1 MEKERYKVR
10 VSDDLCFVG
19 VFDLQENKYVVNE
32 SVICL
37 DTAHLLCDLFNKV
50 DKQVSRIKE
59 LEKENQQLKIENE
72 TLKEK
77 ISTQLQNNADNVDF
91 MENQRKE
98 IERLKEKLKDIK
110 NNYRRQI
117 DSLLIARLNLFK
129 QLKQSQNKKAIEELE
144 KVKAILTDIIIE
156 ITEDEFDLNKLYYLE
171 PISAIFRQKIDN
183 QIKDLEKDFE
193 KK

>member
-59 LEKENQQLKIENE
+59 LEKENQKANIKNYLTDYYLVEKENQQLKEQLEGTKQTGSYQVMLMCQKENIL
-72 TLKEK
+72 LK
-77 ISTQLQNNADNVDF
+77 Q
-91 MENQRKE
+91 
-98 IERLKEKLKDIK
+98 
-110 NNYRRQI
+110 
-117 DSLLIARLNLFK
+117 
-129 QLKQSQNKKAIEELE
+129 QLKQSQNKKAIEVLE
-144 KVKAILTDIIIE
+144 KVKKYFLTTDDWLVDGCE
-156 ITEDEFDLNKLYYLE
+156 LLDFVNNL
-171 PISAIFRQKIDN
+171 
-183 QIKDLEKDFE
+183 IKELVKENM
-193 KK
+193 

>member
-1 MEKERYKVR
+1 MEEKNRFELDGEFGIIHDTSPNAECMLLNKFQTCEILNQQDKEIKQLNEIIKANIINADKV
-10 VSDDLCFVG
+10 
-19 VFDLQENKYVVNE
+19 
-32 SVICL
+32 
-37 DTAHLLCDLFNKV
+37 
-50 DKQVSRIKE
+50 
-59 LEKENQQLKIENE
+59 EKENQQLKIENE

-129 QLKQSQNKKAIEELE
+129 QLKQSQKQLAISELKKLKDYFCEEYVDDE
-144 KVKAILTDIIIE
+144 GYKTNDCE
-156 ITEDEFDLNKLYYLE
+156 ITKDGCEIANE
-171 PISAIFRQKIDN
+171 IDN

>member
-37 DTAHLLCDLFNKV
+37 DTAHLLCYLFNKV

-59 LEKENQQLKIENE
+59 LEKEIQKANIKNYLTDYYLVEKENQQLKEQLEETKQTGSYQVMLMCQKEN
-72 TLKEK
+72 
-77 ISTQLQNNADNVDF
+77 I
-91 MENQRKE
+91 
-98 IERLKEKLKDIK
+98 
-110 NNYRRQI
+110 
-117 DSLLIARLNLFK
+117 LLIQ
-129 QLKQSQNKKAIEELE
+129 QLKQSQNKKAIEVLE
-144 KVKAILTDIIIE
+144 KVKKYFLTTDDWLVDGCELLDFVNNLIKE
-156 ITEDEFDLNKLYYLE
+156 LE
-171 PISAIFRQKIDN
+171 GD
-183 QIKDLEKDFE
+183 

>member
-1 MEKERYKVR
+1 MEKENQKA
-10 VSDDLCFVG
+10 
-19 VFDLQENKYVVNE
+19 N
-32 SVICL
+32 
-37 DTAHLLCDLFNKV
+37 
-50 DKQVSRIKE
+50 IKNY
-59 LEKENQQLKIENE
+59 LTDYYLVEKENQQLKIENE

-144 KVKAILTDIIIE
+144 KVKKYFLTTDDWLVDGCELLDFVNNLIKE
-156 ITEDEFDLNKLYYLE
+156 LE
-171 PISAIFRQKIDN
+171 G
-183 QIKDLEKDFE
+183 EKD
-193 KK
+193 

>member
-1 MEKERYKVR
+1 MEKENQKA
-10 VSDDLCFVG
+10 
-19 VFDLQENKYVVNE
+19 N
-32 SVICL
+32 
-37 DTAHLLCDLFNKV
+37 
-50 DKQVSRIKE
+50 IKNY
-59 LEKENQQLKIENE
+59 LTDYYLVEKENQQLKIENE

-144 KVKAILTDIIIE
+144 KVKKYFLTTDDWVVDGCELLDFVNNLIKE
-156 ITEDEFDLNKLYYLE
+156 LE
-171 PISAIFRQKIDN
+171 G
-183 QIKDLEKDFE
+183 EKD
-193 KK
+193 